1 MSFRVTHLHNA
12 FDDFLVNLLSLAS
25 IISKHRCREMCSISD
40 SLLGIH
46 VGGAGG
52 GPSFKQNGFN
62 HT

>member
-52 GPSFKQNGFN
+52 GSLL
-62 HT
+62 